1 MKFIYFLLYFGLYV
15 NSAFGHS
22 DTDTVWMNLKAYSK
36 QLTYYSHD
44 YSNDIF
50 LAGNYVSE
58 QSQFKIV
65 IQLEKKQSKIE
76 PIYFFVNSIENDSV
90 IVGLNITCGL
100 YKKVKI
106 IEAQNCQFR
115 IVKVSDDFDY
125 VILEECRLQVP
136 DIKLYNNRIPEIEI
150 EGVFEKSINLSSLTN
165 KGKLI
170 YVEFWGLWC
179 QGCLNQMPELKSIYD
194 INSDNLEVVLLNYRN
209 NKEDIVNYL
218 TDIEFN
224 CHNGITTDYI
234 NRLFF
239 VNGYPFGVLFS
250 EKGELIK
257 LACSLEDLKY
267 ILNK

>member
-1 MKFIYFLLYFGLYV
+1 MKFIFIVLSGLITNLV
-15 NSAFGHS
+15 FCRS
-22 DTDTVWMNLKAYSK
+22 DTVWMNLKAYSK

-58 QSQFKIV
+58 ESQFKIV
-65 IQLEKKQSKIE
+65 IQLEKKQSKLE

-90 IVGLNITCGL
+90 IVGQNITCGL
-100 YKKVKI
+100 YEKVKI

-115 IVKVSDDFDY
+115 IVKVSDDFEY
-125 VILEECRLQVP
+125 VILEECRLQEP
-136 DIKLYNNRIPEIEI
+136 DIKLYNNKIPEIEI
-150 EGVFEKSINLSSLTN
+150 EGVFEKSINLSSLKN

-194 INSDNLEVVLLNYRN
+194 NNSDNLEVVLLNYRN

-224 CHNGITTDYI
+224 CHNGITTDSI

-257 LACSLEDLKY
+257 LACSLEELKNT
-267 ILNK
+267 LNK